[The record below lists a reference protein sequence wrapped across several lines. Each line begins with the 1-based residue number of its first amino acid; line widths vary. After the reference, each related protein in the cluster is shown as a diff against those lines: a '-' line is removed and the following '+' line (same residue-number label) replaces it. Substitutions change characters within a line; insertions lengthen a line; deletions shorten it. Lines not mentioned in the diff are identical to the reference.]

1 MLKVSIVILTLNQFA
16 HTIRCLESIRKYT
29 PEPYEI
35 IIVDNGSTDLTLP
48 YLRLQS
54 DVTLIENQENAGF
67 AKGCNQG
74 AARAS
79 GDHILYLNNDT
90 IVTPNWLTN
99 MLKVLHSSED
109 IGMVGPLTNYS
120 SGHQQIPVTYT
131 DLWDLNAF
139 AKEHEARH
147 AGTVTEVRRLVGF
160 CMLMK
165 RSVVEEVGGFDERY
179 GLGNYED
186 DDLCLRTANAGY
198 RMLIAND
205 AFIHHVGHVT
215 TNQLEQASLLQLLY
229 TNREQA
235 RRKWGADIFDLI
247 YKAESTITIC
257 IRLTNRTEP
266 LDACLTSVVEVAD
279 EIIVCN
285 CTGDRREDIGVNTN
299 VPIRWLHTTEVA
311 DDVGD
316 CILRQVSEY
325 ATKDFIF
332 LLDATEY
339 LPSAERRQLRALK
352 RSLEPEVSAVW
363 MREERERE
371 DRRAEGGERLRL
383 VRRNVQLS
391 IPTPSELQNQDPGE
405 SSAGR
410 YVKSEI
416 RVATLV

>member
-1 MLKVSIVILTLNQFA
+1 MKVSIVILTLNQFS
-16 HTIRCLESIRKYT
+16 HTIRCLESIRKHT

-257 IRLTNRTEP
+257 IRLTNRAEP

-285 CTGDRREDIGVNTN
+285 CTGDRSEDIGVNTN

-363 MREERERE
+363 MR
-371 DRRAEGGERLRL
+371 
-383 VRRNVQLS
+383 
-391 IPTPSELQNQDPGE
+391 
-405 SSAGR
+405 
-410 YVKSEI
+410 
-416 RVATLV
+416 